1 MLHHP
6 DPAAIVLQQ
15 QQLHQQQQQQ
25 QQQQHHHHLR
35 HQQHQHQQQQF
46 GLVTS
51 SKDFM
56 AATANTSSSNP
67 SSAIQEATGFVQE
80 RYTHSHHLQDSSLL
94 PPSPLMLNP
103 TIVPSQSSQHQ
114 QQLMSPAAVVAHQQ
128 QEMHPHVV
136 HPYSHQLQH
145 QHQLQQQQQQQQQTL
160 QHHRSVFQ
168 LQQQYQQQ
176 VQQQL
181 QQDQQ
186 DLDEATARGQ
196 PGSMEM
202 GFQRKRSLSVPLLLS
217 LNPGGGGG
225 LENDGHMQDQGSQGG
240 QSGQDLDGDQDMDT
254 DELTS
259 PSSLSLATGVSDNN
273 TDNSCLSTSTALVYD
288 YSKMTLQRESL
299 LATLPR
305 SHRHRAYAGNTIKG
319 SQPGH
324 SRHTLYYSGNHH
336 PHASL
341 RQQYNP
347 FTNRKFPPYQYWAVS
362 AQRDYHLST
371 IGVFSSPSG
380 ARSVLNPSSSTSGSG
395 GSGESAEGGGGTGD
409 LFLRAALGGSS
420 GGGVNKSVYRS
431 RLPVHLRHITSRNNR
446 RPAICL
452 TAFPGGEGRGEGDM
466 DDGGDKK
473 RHSMSVLPS
482 STVTARGSSSTATGQ
497 DSRDQGSP
505 PPSTGSGSTSVSPL
519 NFTDRDG
526 SANHGGESSSSP
538 TAAGRGSLSAA
549 NRKKLSDWKRV
560 TALNFEREGDPQ
572 RTGMVMRLATND
584 SSSIMAPTT
593 SLPGG
598 SSSSSSSSSLR
609 GNSSSGRQW
618 LSQRSGLANLFQTNL
633 SGAGGN
639 NASGNNGGGA
649 VGPSG
654 NNVDRLVEE
663 MTKWSV

>member
-25 QQQQHHHHLR
+25 QQEQHL
-35 HQQHQHQQQQF
+35 
-46 GLVTS
+46 GLVRS

-67 SSAIQEATGFVQE
+67 SSAIQEAAAGFVQE
-80 RYTHSHHLQDSSLL
+80 RYTHNHHLQDSSLL

-114 QQLMSPAAVVAHQQ
+114 QQLMSSAAVTLQQ
-128 QEMHPHVV
+128 QEMHPHLV
-136 HPYSHQLQH
+136 HPYSQQLQH
-145 QHQLQQQQQQQQQTL
+145 QQHLQQQQQQTL
-160 QHHRSVFQ
+160 QHHRSVFH
-168 LQQQYQQQ
+168 LQQQYQRQQPWQEQQQ

-186 DLDEATARGQ
+186 DLEEATARGR
-196 PGSMEM
+196 PGSMDM

-217 LNPGGGGG
+217 LNPGGG
-225 LENDGHMQDQGSQGG
+225 LENGGHVQSQDGQGG

-254 DELTS
+254 DELAS
-259 PSSLSLATGVSDNN
+259 ASSSSLAVGVFHDNGSVN
-273 TDNSCLSTSTALVYD
+273 NRLSPSTALVYD

-305 SHRHRAYAGNTIKG
+305 SHRHRAYASTAGKG

-336 PHASL
+336 PHASP
-341 RQQYNP
+341 RHQYNP

-371 IGVFSSPSG
+371 IGVLSAPSG
-380 ARSVLNPSSSTSGSG
+380 ARSVMDPSSSTSGSG
-395 GSGESAEGGGGTGD
+395 GAGGSGGGGGGKGD
-409 LFLRAALGGSS
+409 LFLRAALGGIS

-452 TAFPGGEGRGEGDM
+452 TAFPGGEGREDGDM
-466 DDGGDKK
+466 DDIRDKK
-473 RHSMSVLPS
+473 RHSTSVLLS
-482 STVTARGSSSTATGQ
+482 STNATGSSPSTTGL
-497 DSRDQGSP
+497 DPRDQGSP
-505 PPSTGSGSTSVSPL
+505 PPSTGPGSAAVSPSK
-519 NFTDRDG
+519 FTDRDG
-526 SANHGGESSSSP
+526 SANHGGESSSS
-538 TAAGRGSLSAA
+538 TTSRGSLSAA

-560 TALNFEREGDPQ
+560 TALSFDREGDPQ
-572 RTGMVMRLATND
+572 RAGMVMRLASND

-593 SLPGG
+593 SLSGG
-598 SSSSSSSSSLR
+598 SSASSSSSLR
-609 GNSSSGRQW
+609 GSSSNGRQW
-618 LSQRSGLANLFQTNL
+618 LSQRGGLANLFQTNL
-633 SGAGGN
+633 SVTGESNG
-639 NASGNNGGGA
+639 SGNNGGAGA
-649 VGPSG
+649 GPSG
-654 NNVDRLVEE
+654 SNVDRLVEE

>member
-25 QQQQHHHHLR
+25 QQQQQHL
-35 HQQHQHQQQQF
+35 
-46 GLVTS
+46 VKS

-56 AATANTSSSNP
+56 AATASTSSSNP
-67 SSAIQEATGFVQE
+67 SSAIQESATGFVQE
-80 RYTHSHHLQDSSLL
+80 RYTHNHHLQDSSLM

-103 TIVPSQSSQHQ
+103 IIVPSQSSLHQ
-114 QQLMSPAAVVAHQQ
+114 QQLMSSAAVAHQQ
-128 QEMHPHVV
+128 QEMHPHLV

-145 QHQLQQQQQQQQQTL
+145 QQHLQQQQQQQTL
-160 QHHRSVFQ
+160 QHHRSVFH
-168 LQQQYQQQ
+168 LQQQYQRQTPWEEQQ
-176 VQQQL
+176 QAQQL

-186 DLDEATARGQ
+186 DLVEVTARGRA
-196 PGSMEM
+196 GSMEM

-217 LNPGGGGG
+217 LNPGGGQESGG
-225 LENDGHMQDQGSQGG
+225 HVQGHDGQGG
-240 QSGQDLDGDQDMDT
+240 QSRQDLDGDQDMDT
-254 DELTS
+254 DELAS
-259 PSSLSLATGVSDNN
+259 ASSSSLAVGVSQDDGSDNN
-273 TDNSCLSTSTALVYD
+273 RSSPSTALVYD

-305 SHRHRAYAGNTIKG
+305 SHRHRAYASNAGKG

-336 PHASL
+336 PHASP
-341 RQQYNP
+341 RHQYNP

-371 IGVFSSPSG
+371 IGVLSSPSG
-380 ARSVLNPSSSTSGSG
+380 ARSVIDLSSSTPGSG
-395 GSGESAEGGGGTGD
+395 GAGGSGGGGGGTGD

-452 TAFPGGEGRGEGDM
+452 TAFHGGEGREDGDM
-466 DDGGDKK
+466 DDVRDKK
-473 RHSMSVLPS
+473 RHSTSVLPS
-482 STVTARGSSSTATGQ
+482 FTNAVGGSSSTTGL
-497 DSRDQGSP
+497 DPRDQGSP
-505 PPSTGSGSTSVSPL
+505 PPSTGPGSAAVSL
-519 NFTDRDG
+519 SKFTDRDG
-526 SANHGGESSSSP
+526 SPNHGGESSSS
-538 TAAGRGSLSAA
+538 TSRGSLSAA

-560 TALNFEREGDPQ
+560 TALSFDREGDPQ
-572 RTGMVMRLATND
+572 RTGMVMRLASNE

-593 SLPGG
+593 SLSGG
-598 SSSSSSSSSLR
+598 SSSSSSSSLR
-609 GNSSSGRQW
+609 GSSGSGRQW
-618 LSQRSGLANLFQTNL
+618 LSQRGGLANLFQTNL
-633 SGAGGN
+633 SVTGGSN
-639 NASGNNGGGA
+639 GSGNNGGAGA
-649 VGPSG
+649 GPSG